1 MYYNLNLILKMA
13 KKYSGNS
20 HENVNNE
27 VSFKLSSDVIS
38 NCAIQTQGFFP
49 GNVPDIFGTTFQEI
63 SSGRL
68 QLRPFNGDKVVYFR
82 VFY

>member
-1 MYYNLNLILKMA
+1 MA

-20 HENVNNE
+20 HENLNKE
-27 VSFKLSSDVIS
+27 VSFKLSFDVIS
-38 NCAIQTQGFFP
+38 NCAIQAQGFFT
-49 GNVPDIFGTTFQEI
+49 GNIPDILGTTFQEI

-68 QLRPFNGDKVVYFR
+68 QLRLFNGDKVVYFR